1 MRDLTDRLVR
11 LTQELRALRLQLK
24 WNTFQG
30 SSPKSQ
36 DALLHQVVN
45 ADLVEQLRLATQ
57 QLTHFLWAY
66 IDAAARN
73 TGPDVDYAAQSRQL
87 AEVTDLLQR
96 LRQTSCPAA
105 DQLGFV
111 ARITLALDR
120 HLQAQELEYSPPPQR
135 QEMRLGK
142 SA

>member
-24 WNTFQG
+24 WNTFKG

-36 DALLHQVVN
+36 DEILQQVVS

-73 TGPDVDYAAQSRQL
+73 ADPKIDFQAQSQRL
-87 AEVTDLLQR
+87 SEVTDLLQR
-96 LRQTSCPAA
+96 LRQTSSPDAEHV
-105 DQLGFV
+105 GFV
-111 ARITLALDR
+111 ARITLAVDR
-120 HLQAQELEYSPPPQR
+120 HLEAAQLDCPPAPDL

>member
-24 WNTFQG
+24 WNTFKS

-36 DALLHQVVN
+36 NELLQQMVD

-66 IDAAARN
+66 VDAAARN
-73 TGPDVDYAAQSRQL
+73 AGPDVDFAAQSAHL
-87 AEVTDLLQR
+87 AEVTDLLQK
-96 LRQTSCPAA
+96 LRQTACPAA
-105 DQLGFV
+105 DQVGFV
-111 ARITLALDR
+111 ARITLAVDR
-120 HLQAQELEYSPPPQR
+120 HLQAQELQYAPPERP
-135 QEMRLGK
+135 EMRLGK